1 MPGQFESDL
10 LRTFVAIIDTG
21 SFTLAAR
28 QIGRTQSAVSMQMK
42 RLEELA
48 GRPLLLRGDGAVRPS
63 DAGERL
69 LEDARPILTHLER
82 VRTNFDTRPI
92 DGTVRIG
99 ILAEY
104 GATFLPRILG
114 RFAESNPQVE
124 VTVKCAH
131 SGVLYDALDRDELD
145 LAVVLDRPGQKG
157 GTILMRD
164 RTFWAT
170 SKHHKAH
177 KLDVLP
183 VALFDPGCWWRDW
196 ALDSLR
202 RMKRPYR
209 TAYTS
214 DNNFNLKAAVSA
226 GLAIGALTDSML
238 PADCRP
244 LLPADGFPKP
254 INSNVTLRK
263 RSDATSKAVSAM
275 THAIKSEV
283 KQASGR
289 FSDRE

>member
-48 GRPLLLRGDGAVRPS
+48 GTPLLLRGDGAVRPS
-63 DAGERL
+63 EAGEKL
-69 LEDARPILTHLER
+69 LVDARPILAHLER
-82 VRTNFDTRPI
+82 VRANFDRQPI

-114 RFAESNPQVE
+114 RFAESNPKVE

-131 SGVLYDALDRDELD
+131 SGILYDALERDELD

-196 ALDSLR
+196 ALDTLR

-226 GLAIGALTDSML
+226 GLAVGALTDSML

-244 LLPADGFPKP
+244 LLPADGFPEP

-263 RSDATSKAVSAM
+263 RASATSKAVSAM
-275 THAIKSEV
+275 ADAIKSEV
-283 KQASGR
+283 GHLKAGTQSQ
-289 FSDRE
+289 